1 MGISGA
7 DFGTISPVDISEYKF
22 SESSG
27 TDKKSLGNVEYK
39 NIILFD
45 LMKDRVAIDQNI
57 SSKIIIKICEKL

>member
-45 LMKDRVAIDQNI
+45 LMKDRVAID
-57 SSKIIIKICEKL
+57 